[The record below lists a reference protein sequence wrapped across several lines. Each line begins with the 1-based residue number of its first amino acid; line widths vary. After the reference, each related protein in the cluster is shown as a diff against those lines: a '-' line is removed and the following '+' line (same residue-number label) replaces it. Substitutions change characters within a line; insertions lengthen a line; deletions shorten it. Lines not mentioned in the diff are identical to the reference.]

1 MNLVEGLLKAD
12 QAKAKEYAT
21 GTFKSKRLAK
31 VLGQDEPVEIGIRE
45 IDLDTIKNVREYATR
60 RDGSFDSSK
69 SFESN
74 YILVTKGVT
83 DPDLNNDELQKH
95 FGAHDAVELA
105 EILFRFEANY
115 IADAIIKLSNMTLED
130 AEDIIKN

>member
-31 VLGQDEPVEIGIRE
+31 VLGQDEPVEITIRE
-45 IDLDTIKNVREYATR
+45 IDLKTIKNIKEFATR
-60 RDGSFDSSK
+60 KDGTADPRKSLDSN
-69 SFESN
+69 F
-74 YILVTKGVT
+74 LMVTKGVV
-83 DPDLNNDELQKH
+83 DPDLNNEELQKH
-95 FGAHDAVELA
+95 FGASSAMELA
-105 EILFRFEANY
+105 EILFRFEAAF
-115 IADAIIKLSNMTLED
+115 IADEIVKLSNMSMED

>member
-31 VLGQDEPVEIGIRE
+31 VLGQDEPVEITIRE
-45 IDLDTIKNVREYATR
+45 IDLGTIKNIREFATK
-60 RDGSFDSSK
+60 RDGSFDAKK
-69 SFESN
+69 SIDSN
-74 YILVTKGVT
+74 FMLVAKGVV
-83 DPDLNNDELQKH
+83 DPDLNNKELQDH
-95 FGAHDAVELA
+95 FGASNAMELA

-115 IADAIIKLSNMTLED
+115 IADAIIKLSNMSTED

>member
-31 VLGQDEPVEIGIRE
+31 VLGQDEPVEITIRE
-45 IDLDTIKNVREYATR
+45 IDLGTIKNVREFATK
-60 RDGSFDSSK
+60 RDGSFDAKK
-69 SFESN
+69 SIDSN
-74 YILVTKGVT
+74 FMLVVKGVV
-83 DPDLNNDELQKH
+83 DPDLNNKELQDH
-95 FGAHDAVELA
+95 FGASSAMELA

-115 IADAIIKLSNMTLED
+115 IADAIIKLSNMSMED